1 MTVINVDQIA
11 NTIMQELEIYQ
22 QNVVEDVEY
31 AVKLVAK
38 ETAAELRETSPIG
51 PTGEYAPSWSHRRAP
66 DAGKDFMSMVVYSK
80 KPQYRVTHV
89 LEKGH
94 EAVDGSWVGPRPHIA
109 PAEEKAG
116 IWMADQLT
124 KRVSR

>member
-1 MTVINVDQIA
+1 MAVINVDQLA

-22 QNVVEDVEY
+22 QNTIEDVEY

-38 ETAAELRETSPIG
+38 ETAAELRETAPIG
-51 PTGEYAPSWSHRRAP
+51 PTGEYAPSWSHRRSP

-80 KPQYRVTHV
+80 NPQYRVTHL

-94 EAVDGSWVGPRPHIA
+94 DTVNGTWVHPRQHIA
-109 PAEEKAG
+109 QVEEKAG
-116 IWMADQLT
+116 RWMEDMLT
-124 KRVSR
+124 KRLGG

>member
-1 MTVINVDQIA
+1 MAVINVDQIA

-22 QNVVEDVEY
+22 QNTIEDVEY

-38 ETAAELRETSPIG
+38 EAAAELRETSPIG
-51 PTGEYAPSWSHRRAP
+51 PTGEYAPSWTSTTDEEQLSAT
-66 DAGKDFMSMVVYSK
+66 VYSK

-94 EAVDGSWVGPRPHIA
+94 EAVDGSWVAPRPHIA
-109 PAEEKAG
+109 AVEEKAG
-116 IWMADQLT
+116 RWMEERLT
-124 KRVSR
+124 RRLGK